1 MTSRTTPLGQ
11 AIRYALATTATLAA
25 LPAFAQSG
33 STAAPTT
40 LDRIEITGSRI
51 RQVDVETAQPVL
63 ALSRLDI
70 ERQGFSSVAD
80 ILQNVTAM
88 GSPAI
93 SRANAL
99 SSGENTGGT
108 YIDMRNLG
116 AQRTLVLV
124 NGKRLGISTS
134 GLQDVSSLPVSAVER
149 IEVLK
154 DGASAIYG
162 SDAMAG
168 VINIITRSNVN
179 GVTANV
185 YHGQYSEGDGARD
198 RFDVVGGWSNDRV
211 SLTLALEHSEEKS
224 VWAKDRWFS
233 KYGVSDRHPN
243 DASNWTTLSQWGQVT
258 GLKGGPGCTNTKDG
272 CGYSLNRGADPTNPA
287 NYHLT
292 DATPFTGDVSNANE
306 QMHVMYPL
314 KRDSVYFDGRF
325 KITDQVNLRTEFG
338 YNKRSAERQI
348 AGYPLQSSSV
358 SISGDPTATGL
369 MSKDS
374 YFNPFGN
381 QHGYA
386 KPTDV
391 AWNRRT
397 WEIPRVST
405 SELKTYRAVVSL
417 DGSFEIGQRYFDWDV
432 GYQYN
437 RNELTATATGN
448 LHKKRVRD
456 AVGPSFLDPAT
467 GKVLCGRP
475 GAVISGCTPWNPL
488 VPYGKNDPN
497 GLTGNEELMAWLFP
511 AEHTTGR
518 TTTKNAFANLSG
530 SIMTLPAG
538 DLGFAFGV
546 ESRKEDGR
554 YTPDALAQTGATT
567 NLAAGPTGGSYNV
580 KEAYLE
586 LSVPVLADLPGA
598 RELSFSAATRYSKY
612 NTFGN
617 TLNSKFGFKWK
628 PIDQLLVRGTWAEGF
643 RAPTIN
649 DLYGGGSETFAQ
661 FSDPCDTVFGSAK
674 GSAEVRSRCARD
686 IADAANFR
694 QLKQGNTPVTTAQD
708 ATPTPFVSGSNPLLV
723 PETSTSKTLGLVW
736 SPTFVSNLNV
746 ALDWWKIRI
755 DNTIVGDS
763 PNQILKDCYEQGIE
777 SRCSRFTRDP
787 SNGIVTGL
795 KFGNR
800 NAGFAET
807 EGYDLDVSY
816 RVDTSY
822 GKLSAGWTSTYVS
835 KNVYRST
842 NDVRDAITPINGVA
856 NTIGT
861 ATSLAFRVRSNLV
874 LGWDVGDFGV
884 SWTAR
889 YYSGVKERCLNASRY
904 ADECS
909 DPTFLAPWLKSPTA
923 YNERGAVT
931 FHDVQF
937 RYNLPWDATV
947 SVGANNVFGKE
958 APVMYSKP
966 NSSFSYYGGYDIGR
980 FMYMKYQQRF

>member
-1 MTSRTTPLGQ
+1 MTSRTTVLGK
-11 AIRYALATTATLAA
+11 AIRHALIVGTATIA
-25 LPAFAQSG
+25 LPAFAQDG
-33 STAAPTT
+33 APTT

-51 RQVDVETAQPVL
+51 RQVDVENANPVL
-63 ALSRLDI
+63 AISRTDI

-93 SRANAL
+93 SRANVL
-99 SSGENTGGT
+99 SAGENAGGT

-116 AQRTLVLV
+116 AQRTLVLI

-134 GLQDVSSLPVSAVER
+134 GYQDVSSLPVSAVER
-149 IEVLK
+149 VEVLK

-162 SDAMAG
+162 SDAMSG
-168 VINIITRSNVN
+168 VVNIITRHNVT

-185 YHGQYSEGDGARD
+185 YHGQYSQGDGARD
-198 RFDVVGGWSNDRV
+198 RFDVVAGWSNDRG
-211 SLTLALEHSEEKS
+211 SITLSAEHTEEKA
-224 VWAKDRWFS
+224 VWAKDRAFS
-233 KYGVSDRHPN
+233 AYGNTDRHPTE
-243 DASNWTTLSQWGQVT
+243 AWTTVSQYGQIT
-258 GLKGGPGCTNTKDG
+258 GLKGPGCAG
-272 CGYSLNRGADPTNPA
+272 ASCSYSLNRGSDPLNPA
-287 NYHLT
+287 NYHIT
-292 DATPFTGDVSNANE
+292 NASAPDGDVSNTNE
-306 QMHVMYPL
+306 QMHLNYPL
-314 KRDSVYFDGRF
+314 KRDSLFVDGRLN
-325 KITDQVNLRTEFG
+325 ITDNVRFSTQLG
-338 YNKRSAERQI
+338 YNKRDSSRQV
-348 AGYPLQSSSV
+348 AGYPLQSSTPGIGPM
-358 SISGDPTATGL
+358 SIN
-369 MSKDS
+369 S
-374 YFNPFGN
+374 YFNPFGS
-381 QHGYA
+381 QHNYA
-386 KPTDV
+386 TPTAV
-391 AWNRRT
+391 AWNHRT
-397 WEIPRVST
+397 WEVPRVSD
-405 SELKTYRAVVSL
+405 SSLKTYRAVAAF
-417 DGSFEIGQRYFDWDV
+417 DGSFNIGERYFDWEV

-437 RNELTATATGN
+437 KNELRQHATGN
-448 LHKKRVRD
+448 LHKERVKN
-456 AVGPSFLDPAT
+456 AVGPSYLNAAT
-467 GKVLCGRP
+467 GKVECGTATAP
-475 GAVISGCTPWNPL
+475 IANCMVWNPL
-488 VPYGKNDPN
+488 VAAGVTDPY
-497 GLTGNEELMAWLFP
+497 GLTGNQALIDYLMP
-511 AEHTTGR
+511 AEDSSGKTVG
-518 TTTKNAFANLSG
+518 KNFFATIAG
-530 SIMTLPAG
+530 SLLTLPAG

-546 ESRKEDGR
+546 ENRKETGEFI
-554 YTPDALAQTGATT
+554 PDALAQTGATT
-567 NLAAGPTGGSYNV
+567 NLAAGPTGGGYKV
-580 KEAYLE
+580 KEAYVEFNAPL
-586 LSVPVLADLPGA
+586 LADLPGA
-598 RELSFSAATRYSKY
+598 KELSLNAATRFSDYD
-612 NTFGN
+612 TFGN
-617 TLNSKFGFKWK
+617 TLNSKFGFKWR

-643 RAPTIN
+643 RAPTIS
-649 DLYGGGSETFAQ
+649 DLYGGGSETFTTGYA
-661 FSDPCDTVFGSAK
+661 DPCDTVYGPSRT
-674 GSAEVRSRCARD
+674 SAEVRARCARD
-686 IADAANFR
+686 IANADTYR
-694 QLKQGNTPVTTAQD
+694 QLKQGNVPITSSTDQTPV
-708 ATPTPFVSGSNPLLV
+708 PFVNGSNPNLQ
-723 PETSTSKTLGLVW
+723 PETSKSKTLGLVW

-904 ADECS
+904 PDECS